1 MEQLRRQSAHS
12 KTLRRV
18 FGQRTL
24 FLIQKV
30 EEKKAAFKGFLQNF
44 RGKKGSFRLRKER
57 NKKKIK
63 NKKKKVKDDILKNII
78 NLFKQEKE
86 SKPKTKKEVKGDVFL
101 DIKLVYKLR

>member
-1 MEQLRRQSAHS
+1 M
-12 KTLRRV
+12 
-18 FGQRTL
+18 
-24 FLIQKV
+24 
-30 EEKKAAFKGFLQNF
+30 QNF

-101 DIKLVYKLR
+101 DIKLVYKLRWEEVILSLTVLIYFILNVIE